1 MWILDVS
8 TRFVKIAESCN
19 KNSDSSHV
27 MSWRSYCSLVAS
39 LELDVIRWMNR
50 CELWEVPWAKKFVIH
65 NIAFESIISY
75 TVSWVIWSSRGT
87 VKYLGRSRQWDQ
99 FGTDQTW
106 LINRSV
112 VELVKTFPY
121 NLHFSW
127 NKPQMTMDVTG
138 SDLLKV

>member
-8 TRFVKIAESCN
+8 TRFVKIAESYN

-50 CELWEVPWAKKFVIH
+50 CELWEVPWAKKFIIH

-75 TVSWVIWSSRGT
+75 TVSWVIWFSRGT
-87 VKYLGRSRQWDQ
+87 VKNISEESSSEINPVLIRRD
-99 FGTDQTW
+99 
-106 LINRSV
+106 LINMVCCRV
-112 VELVKTFPY
+112 GED
-121 NLHFSW
+121 FSIQLTLFM
-127 NKPQMTMDVTG
+127 NKPQMTIDVT
-138 SDLLKV
+138 